1 MEQVLVIEQ
10 EKADIS
16 AIFERIRNEK
26 STVILTDAG
35 KLPIKISL
43 LDSELDDKKGKRL
56 GGFLVGSN
64 NTSAPADFDRMNED
78 EIFALFSGEYDE
90 NFG

>member
-1 MEQVLVIEQ
+1 MERILMIEQ
-10 EKADIS
+10 ATADLS
-16 AIFERIRNEK
+16 AIFEQIRNERN
-26 STVILTDAG
+26 TVILTNAG

-43 LDSELDDKKGKRL
+43 LDNELDNKKGKRL
-56 GGFLVGSN
+56 GGFLVESN

-90 NFG
+90 YSG

>member
-1 MEQVLVIEQ
+1 MERIVMIEQ
-10 EKADIS
+10 ATADLS
-16 AIFERIRNEK
+16 AIFEQIRNEK

-56 GGFLVGSN
+56 GGFLVESN

-90 NFG
+90 YSG

>member
-1 MEQVLVIEQ
+1 MEQVVMIEQ
-10 EKADIS
+10 AKADLP
-16 AIFERIRNEK
+16 AIFEQIRNER

-43 LDSELDDKKGKRL
+43 LGNELDDKKGKRL
-56 GGFLVGSN
+56 GGFLVGTN
-64 NTSAPADFDRMNED
+64 NTSAPIDFDRMNED

-90 NFG
+90 YSH